1 MPANYA
7 HYRFGAAMLA
17 AMPGDIRRTADRFRR
32 LYDAGLHGPDI
43 FFYYNPLWK
52 TGTGSLGSRIHRQPG
67 REIFGRICRNLRLE
81 PSRAGEAYLYGLLCH
96 YTLDSACHPFIVEQE
111 RLGLAEHIELETEFD
126 RFLLDM
132 DGKIPAEHQDISP
145 HMRLAAGEWD
155 TVARCYPGVTG
166 KAVGTCLRHMV
177 LATKALAI
185 RGKTGRE
192 LLKKGMG
199 LANWEYRGF
208 VMTSGPNPH
217 CDKLDKD
224 LYECY
229 RRAEERFPELL
240 MELSAHL
247 AYNAPL
253 GADFS
258 ATFG

>member
-7 HYRFGAAMLA
+7 HYRFGAAMLG

-43 FFYYNPLWK
+43 FFYYNPLRR
-52 TGTGSLGSRIHRQPG
+52 TEIGSLGRRIHRQPG
-67 REIFGRICRNLRLE
+67 RELFGRICRNLRLE
-81 PSRAGEAYLYGLLCH
+81 PSREMEAYLYGLLCH
-96 YTLDSACHPFIVEQE
+96 YVLDSACHPFIVEQE
-111 RLGLAEHIELETEFD
+111 RQGLAEHIELETEFD

-132 DGKIPAEHQDISP
+132 DGKIPAENQDISP
-145 HMRLAAGEWD
+145 HMRLNTEEFWA
-155 TVARCYPGVTG
+155 VARCYPGVTER
-166 KAVGTCLRHMV
+166 AVGTCLRHMM

-185 RGKTGRE
+185 RSKGGRE

-208 VMTSGPNPH
+208 VMTDGPNPR
-217 CDKLDKD
+217 CSKLDGP

-229 RRAEERFPELL
+229 RRAEERFPALL